1 MPARLAMGRPLG
13 KRSWNEMARMRL
25 ELLAM
30 AGLVT
35 GLTTLAGGCT
45 TTIRDHRGFLVDQTL
60 VDTVAPGIDNKA
72 SVERTLGRPTFSSQY
87 GDPSWY
93 YVSIDTKQPP
103 FHGPRPTKE
112 TVLRVRFDAQ
122 GNVATI
128 DQANVSHV
136 AEIKP
141 DRASTPALGR
151 KRSFFEDLFGNIG
164 TVSAVGGPSGGPG
177 GGSGGGGGPN
187 GS

>member
-1 MPARLAMGRPLG
+1 
-13 KRSWNEMARMRL
+13 MRL

-30 AGLVT
+30 AGLMSLV
-35 GLTTLAGGCT
+35 GGCT
-45 TTIRDHRGFLVDQTL
+45 TTIRDHRGFLVDQAL

-72 SVERTLGRPTFSSQY
+72 SVERTLGRPTFTSQY

-93 YVSIDTKQPP
+93 YVSIDTSQPP

-112 TVLRVRFDAQ
+112 TVLRVRFDAN
-122 GNVATI
+122 GNVTSI
-128 DQANVSHV
+128 NQANVSQV
-136 AEIKP
+136 AQIKP
-141 DRASTPALGR
+141 AREITPTLGR

-164 TVSAVGGPSGGPG
+164 TVSAMGGQGGGPGG
-177 GGSGGGGGPN
+177 GGSGGGGGGGSGPN